1 MKRTGRNALRACV
14 LAAMLASSASMA
26 EGFTLNMKDAD
37 LQAFITEVGHI
48 TGKTFILSPRVQGKV
63 TIVSQHP
70 MTQDEVYQVFL
81 STLSTQGF
89 SAVDQ
94 DGVVKIVSDGEA
106 KQDAVALVGS
116 GNTPRTDEIVTRVFQ
131 LQNVS
136 AQMLVPLIR
145 PLVPQQSHLV
155 AYQPTNMIIISD
167 RAANVE
173 RVVRIINKIDVPGND
188 QDIEIVTLKQASAVE
203 LVRIMETLT
212 RQAGQNMDGSPP
224 PKFVAD
230 ERTNSILLGG
240 VRSER
245 MRLKSLISRLD
256 TPTANSG
263 NTKVIYLRYASAK
276 DMVAVLTGVG
286 ESGAKATATGGAPAG
301 VPGGSSSSSR
311 RSSSINQDM
320 SIEAHEA
327 TNALVI
333 TAQPDVMKSLEA
345 VIRQL
350 DIRRAQVLVEAIIA
364 EISEDKAR
372 ELGVEWL
379 FAPGG
384 SRTVFPVGTLNSAG
398 NLATIAGKALETASD
413 PTVGAAAG
421 LVGMTGSN
429 LGIARFAETGVNF
442 AALIHALNSDTN
454 NNVLS
459 TPSIMTLDNQEAS
472 IVVGQEVPFVTGSS
486 TSNSNNGLNGPF
498 QTIERKEVGVKLK
511 ITPQIN
517 EGNSVRL
524 EIEQEVS
531 GVAPSVAKASD
542 VVTNKREIKTTVMVE
557 DQQMVVLGGLI
568 DEQVRESQTK
578 VPLLGD
584 IPLLGSLFKSNVT
597 SKSKRNL
604 VVFLRP
610 SIIKDDLT
618 LSNISDKKYSYI
630 REEQLRLEKKGI
642 YLMSGDSLPKLPQ
655 WDNSLA
661 LPPGYN
667 EQGVQLKPVKT
678 DAAIQPKAD

>member
-1 MKRTGRNALRACV
+1 MNALRAGV
-14 LAAMLASSASMA
+14 LAALLASGSLMA

-89 SAVDQ
+89 SAVEQ
-94 DGVVKIVSDGEA
+94 DGVVKVVNDAEA
-106 KQDAVALVGS
+106 KQDAVALVGA
-116 GNTPRTDEIVTRVFQ
+116 GNTPRTDAIVTRVFQ

-173 RVVRIINKIDVPGND
+173 RVIRIIDKIDVPSND
-188 QDIEIVTLKQASAVE
+188 QDIEVIVLKQASAVE

-245 MRLKSLISRLD
+245 MRLKALINRLD
-256 TPTANSG
+256 TPTANAG
-263 NTKVIYLRYASAK
+263 NTKVIYLRYANAK
-276 DMVAVLTGVG
+276 DMVSVLTGVG
-286 ESGAKATATGGAPAG
+286 ESGTKTATAGGAPAG
-301 VPGGSSSSSR
+301 VPGNSSSSR
-311 RSSSINQDM
+311 RSSSMNQDM

-398 NLATIAGKALETASD
+398 SLAAIAEGATSLAGNATA
-413 PTVGAAAG
+413 GAAGA
-421 LVGMTGSN
+421 LVGMKGTN
-429 LGIARFAETGVNF
+429 LGVARFAETGVNF

-486 TSNSNNGLNGPF
+486 TGNSNNGLNGPF

-531 GVAPSVAKASD
+531 GVAPSVANASD
-542 VVTNKREIKTTVMVE
+542 VITNKREIKTTVMVE

-597 SKSKRNL
+597 SKSKSNL

-630 REEQLRLEKKGI
+630 REEQNRLEKKGI
-642 YLMSGDSLPKLPQ
+642 HLLSGDALPKLPQ

-667 EQGVQLKPVKT
+667 EAQGVQLKPVKT
-678 DAAIQPKAD
+678 DAVIQPKAE